1 VGQLGLPIDPII
13 KSPNFS
19 DELCGLLGHEVDV
32 WPDAFGAAISKVTLK
47 APIKALSLFAGAG
60 GLDIGFHDAG
70 FQIIEA
76 VEIDGR
82 FVATLTANSG
92 ARGCLGKTRPIC
104 TDIREYEPSPDLK
117 VDLIIGGPP
126 CQTFSA
132 AGRRASGVKGT
143 EDPRGMLFMEYVRIL
158 QTLEPEAFVFENV
171 YGIVGAQGGEPWKEI
186 CASFHEIGYELHWR
200 VLDAADYGVPQ
211 HRERLIIVGTKSQK
225 FSFPRPTHG
234 PDSFGNVPFYT
245 AGAAVQGASGPGQGD
260 GLSGRYGD
268 LLEEIPPGLNYSYFT
283 ARMGHPEPVFAWR
296 SKFSDFLY
304 KADPEMPVRTIKAQ
318 GGQYTGPFSWENR
331 PFSVAELKRLQTF
344 PDAYEVLGGRGT
356 AIHQIGNSVPPQLAR
371 VLALS
376 IREQV
381 FGRSIPIA
389 LSYLEA
395 EEVLGFRSRKR
406 DLSKAY
412 QEKARRAIESRGR
425 SQSLSAKRLPNSVER
440 WADSGFAWSPFPIE
454 SGQPYKVRLKRLKK
468 KWGAEV
474 SSNASSVASKF
485 RLIVRHSGA
494 GDWLLPIDQLEAS
507 GDKLDFLSLF
517 AAWRSLGELVSS
529 ETAIADLV
537 QLSGYYQ
544 YQSALECRLDVYSPD
559 EMTKEWRA
567 IQQVVSGAGVG
578 VTCAPEVLLE
588 AWGIEDIDIADVRE
602 VLLSLRSAGYEVR
615 SHRTNPQIQSGMYL
629 IPYSFATLTPSSVQL
644 KKSL

>member
-1 VGQLGLPIDPII
+1 MGQLGLPID
-13 KSPNFS
+13 STSSLPNFS
-19 DELCGLLGHEVDV
+19 SELLGLLGHEAEV
-32 WPDAFGAAISKVTLK
+32 WPDAFGAAISKATLTD
-47 APIKALSLFAGAG
+47 PIKALSLFAGAG

-70 FQIIEA
+70 FQILEA
-76 VEIDGR
+76 VEIDDR
-82 FVATLTANSG
+82 FVATLSANSG
-92 ARGCLGKTRPIC
+92 VSGYLGNTRPIC
-104 TDIREYEPSPDLK
+104 VDIREYEPSPELQ
-117 VDLIIGGPP
+117 VDLVIGGPP

-158 QTLEPEAFVFENV
+158 QTLKPEAFVFENV
-171 YGIVGAQGGEPWKEI
+171 YGIVGAQGGEPWNEI
-186 CASFHEIGYELHWR
+186 CASFHEIGYQLHWR
-200 VLDAADYGVPQ
+200 VLDSADYGVPQ

-225 FSFPRPTHG
+225 FMFPRPTHG

-245 AGAAVQGASGPGQGD
+245 AGSAVQGASGPGRGD

-283 ARMGHPEPVFAWR
+283 AHMGHPEPVFAWR

-304 KADPEMPVRTIKAQ
+304 KADPETPVRTIKAQ

-344 PDAYEVLGGRGT
+344 PDDYEVLGGRGT

-389 LSYLEA
+389 LSYLQA
-395 EEVLGFRSRKR
+395 KEVLGFRSRKR

-425 SQSLSAKRLPNSVER
+425 GHSSSAARLPNAIER
-440 WADSGFAWSPFPIE
+440 WTDSDFNWSSFPIE
-454 SGQPYKVRLKRLKK
+454 SRQPFKIQVKRLKK
-468 KWGAEV
+468 KWGV
-474 SSNASSVASKF
+474 DISSKASSLSPNF

-494 GDWLLPIDQLEAS
+494 GHWMLPIEQLEAS
-507 GDKLDFLSLF
+507 GDSLDFSTLF
-517 AAWRSLGELVSS
+517 AAWRSLGELISS

-544 YQSALECRLDVYSPD
+544 YQSALDCRLDVYSPD
-559 EMTKEWRA
+559 DMTKEWKA

-578 VTCAPEVLLE
+578 ITCTPEILLE
-588 AWGIEDIDIADVRE
+588 AWGIDDLDVDDVHG

-615 SHRTNPQIQSGMYL
+615 SHRTNPQIRAGMYL
-629 IPYSFATLTPSSVQL
+629 IPYAFATLTPASVQL